1 MQTLYLR
8 ATDQQ
13 HMCATDT
20 GGNHCLLVCD
30 LLEAENCLSWVRVSA
45 HWHLWEPY
53 AEGVVPCDGTTT
65 SDERIV

>member
-8 ATDQQ
+8 AKDQQ
-13 HMCATDT
+13 HICATGT
-20 GGNHCLLVCD
+20 GGNHCARD
-30 LLEAENCLSWVRVSA
+30 LLEAKNCLSRVRVSA